1 LIKYKKQIYI
11 GMMIALL
18 AGGAFLRIDNIGKF
32 SFWTDELFAVY
43 AAKSYTSDNSFYVP
57 YEGEHPYRKLV
68 VYTTSIMFGL
78 FGESEKTARMPF
90 AMANLLFVLLSYIL
104 LSRILSRKAAI
115 IVAFTM
121 AFSPIFIQ
129 MSRECRSYTLHQLL
143 YFLSSTAFI
152 LGFEY
157 KEKDAV
163 FRVPQIAGK
172 YEAKY
177 QVNVLLLS
185 AAFLLGYIA
194 KTLQPLTYNLAF
206 IIGVYAL
213 IMLAIRLLAYRDF
226 ERSAI
231 KYAVVVIG
239 IAMGGLFQYLFN
251 HEHFVKMLNW
261 AVSLPGWARFHDYSI
276 HYYRW
281 YLAEQYPVFFYL
293 YPLGLYF
300 LVKDYKQK
308 GLYFGLMFIVPF
320 ILHSLVYPLKS
331 DRYIFYSIPYFL
343 LGFGIVADK
352 GIAAFKD
359 SISNIS
365 LKEKAILCL
374 ALLPLIFFIL
384 QPWFPLAMKEP
395 NVNKFPNWFAFEDKL
410 KTDIGTAEVITT
422 RPIEF
427 FYYFKR
433 KPDYAIVNSIPKN
446 YKYGDDLLDNGEKLL
461 EAVKSQKE
469 LYLVAYRRDLNYREF
484 FNEDMKRIV
493 DENLVEIDTGYEKS
507 FVVLKKIQLPR

>member
-1 LIKYKKQIYI
+1 MLIS
-11 GMMIALL
+11 LL
-18 AGGAFLRIDNIGKF
+18 AGGAFLRLENIGKF

-43 AAKSYTSDNSFYVP
+43 AAKSYASENSFYVP

-68 VYTTSIMFGL
+68 VYTTSFMFRF

-90 AMANLLFVLLSYIL
+90 AIANLLFILLSYIL

-115 IVAFTM
+115 VVAFTM
-121 AFSPIFIQ
+121 SFSPIFIQ
-129 MSRECRSYTLHQLL
+129 MSRECRSYTLHQLF

-157 KEKDAV
+157 KENEAG
-163 FRVPQIAGK
+163 FRVPQIARK
-172 YEAKY
+172 YESKY

-185 AAFLLGYIA
+185 AAIFFGYIA
-194 KTLQPLTYNLAF
+194 KNLQPLTYNLAF
-206 IIGVYAL
+206 IIGGYSIV
-213 IMLAIRLLAYRDF
+213 MMAIRLLVYRDF
-226 ERSAI
+226 DRSAF
-231 KYAVVVIG
+231 KYTAVVIG
-239 IAMGGLFQYLFN
+239 IVMGALIQYILN
-251 HEHFVKMLNW
+251 YEHFVRMLKW
-261 AVSLPGWARFHDYSI
+261 SVSLPDWARFHNYSI

-281 YLAEQYPVFFYL
+281 YLAEQYPVFFYS

-300 LVKDYKQK
+300 LVKDYRRK
-308 GLYFGLMFIVPF
+308 GIYFGLMFIIPF

-343 LGFGIVADK
+343 LGFGMVADK
-352 GIAAFKD
+352 GISAFK
-359 SISNIS
+359 NALTTTP
-365 LKEKAILCL
+365 LKEKAIIYI
-374 ALLPLIFFIL
+374 AFLPLIFFML

-395 NVNKFPNWFAFEDKL
+395 NVNKFPNWLGFEDKL
-410 KTDIGTAEVITT
+410 KASIGTAKVITT

-446 YKYGDDLLDNGEKLL
+446 YNYGDDLLGNENILM
-461 EAVKSQKE
+461 EVVKSQKD

-484 FNEDMKRIV
+484 FNDKMKNIIT
-493 DENLVEIDTGYEKS
+493 ENMIEIDTGYEKS
-507 FVVLKKIQLPR
+507 FIVLKKTLRPNYSGAQ